1 MSFKQALSKIPL
13 IRIFVIKM
21 LKIFNR
27 DISITNAYSGHKL
40 RLNSYHH
47 KSYWYFGREREIETM
62 HLFSQYIHEG
72 DTVIE
77 IGGHIGFITQY
88 FSKLVGSNGKVV
100 VFEPGSNN
108 IPYIEANIHSLQNVV
123 LVRAAVSSKNGVA
136 IFYEDNIT
144 GQNNSLLSDYENAE
158 LVAKSHGENL
168 IRTAREVEL
177 VTIDSYVAEHSL
189 SPDFLKIDIEGCEL
203 DALLGAQA
211 TLQCIRSLMVEVT
224 KQHEAIGTL
233 LRNAGFKMFNEH
245 GVKIDTIS
253 FSGNVF
259 AIR

>member
-1 MSFKQALSKIPL
+1 M
-13 IRIFVIKM
+13 
-21 LKIFNR
+21 
-27 DISITNAYSGHKL
+27 
-40 RLNSYHH
+40 
-47 KSYWYFGREREIETM
+47 
-62 HLFSQYIHEG
+62 
-72 DTVIE
+72 
-77 IGGHIGFITQY
+77 
-88 FSKLVGSNGKVV
+88 
-100 VFEPGSNN
+100 
-108 IPYIEANIHSLQNVV
+108 
-123 LVRAAVSSKNGVA
+123 
-136 IFYEDNIT
+136 
-144 GQNNSLLSDYENAE
+144 LSDYENAE

-245 GVKIDTIS
+245 GIKIDTIS